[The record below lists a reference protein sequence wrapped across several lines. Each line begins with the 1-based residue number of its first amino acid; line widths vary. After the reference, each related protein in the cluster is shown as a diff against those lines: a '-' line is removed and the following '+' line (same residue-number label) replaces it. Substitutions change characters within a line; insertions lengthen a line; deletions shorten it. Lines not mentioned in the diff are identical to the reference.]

1 MLGKAFYD
9 QKRKV
14 PTNKVLVE
22 LFEQGWNNFLNEGE
36 TESWNQNLRTVQIN
50 GDRMGERI

>member
-9 QKRKV
+9 QERKV

-22 LFEQGWNNFLNEGE
+22 LFEQGWNNFLNKGE